1 MKENFE
7 TTINGKKTTLFTLT
21 NNNGMQVSITNFGGK
36 IVSVLLPD
44 KQGKPVDVVLGYN
57 NIRDYIHGNP
67 FFGALVGRYANR
79 IDKGEFTLDGKT
91 YHLHKNH
98 GNVHLHGGN
107 NGFHNVVWDAEPR
120 TINGDPA
127 LELRYLSPD
136 GEENYPGNLQVTV
149 IYRLTDENALK
160 IEMHAETNRPTI
172 INLTVH
178 PFFNLAG
185 EGNGTVLNQEVQ
197 INADRF
203 TPIQPGSMVPDGSL
217 RLVVGTAFDFR
228 QFKPI
233 GKDIFSDDEQLK
245 IADGYDHNFV
255 LNQEIKKDL
264 WPAAAARD
272 LLSDRMLEVN
282 TNQPGLQFYTG
293 NFLDGNDIGKS
304 GKPYLKYGAFCFEP
318 QHFPNS
324 PHHPSFPS
332 VVLRPGEKFSHN
344 SIFKFYF

>member
-1 MKENFE
+1 MTDHFE
-7 TTINGKKTTLFTLT
+7 TTIKGKKTRLFTLT
-21 NNNGMQVSITNFGGK
+21 NNNGMQVFITNFGGK
-36 IVSVLLPD
+36 IVSIQLPD
-44 KQGKPVDVVLGYN
+44 KQRKPVDVVLGYN

-79 IDKGEFTLDGKT
+79 IDKGEFMLDGET
-91 YHLHKNH
+91 YYLHKNY

-107 NGFHNVVWDAEPR
+107 NGFHNVVWDAETR
-120 TINGDPA
+120 LINGEQA

-136 GEENYPGNLQVTV
+136 GEENYPGNLQVDV

-160 IEMHAETNRPTI
+160 IEMHAETDRPTI

-203 TPIQPGSMVPDGSL
+203 TSVKSGSMVPDGSL
-217 RLVVGTAFDFR
+217 RPVADTPFDFR
-228 QFKPI
+228 KFKSI
-233 GKDIFSDDEQLK
+233 GEGFFSDDEQLK
-245 IADGYDHNFV
+245 IAQGYDHNFV
-255 LNQEIKKDL
+255 LNNNNQDL
-264 WPAAAARD
+264 CYAAAARD
-272 LLSDRMLEVN
+272 PFSDRGLEVW
-282 TNQPGLQFYTG
+282 TDQPGLQFYTG
-293 NFLDGNDIGKS
+293 NALDGNDTGKS

-318 QHFPNS
+318 QHFPDS
-324 PHHPSFPS
+324 PHHPAFPS
-332 VVLRPGEKFSHN
+332 VVLQPGEIYSHQ